1 METKNLFEDS
11 VKELTDAVEASE
23 KAEVQNFETFMT
35 QHMFNIML
43 GILNSPV
50 CNQLALNIAEKIG
63 ETNSKELFEAIA
75 IIVSKVSCSS
85 IMMMKDIFTRTLLS
99 VNQGMLDNLN
109 NTTLKDINVKLTDH
123 TGVLKVLNERIKTLE
138 DNQ

>member
-11 VKELTDAVEASE
+11 IKELKEAIETSE
-23 KAEVQNFETFMT
+23 KEEVQNFETFMT
-35 QHMFNIML
+35 QHMFNTMIS
-43 GILNSPV
+43 ILDSPIA
-50 CNQLALNIAEKIG
+50 NTLALNLSEKLG
-63 ETNSKELFEAIA
+63 ETNAKELFEAIA
-75 IIVSKVSCSS
+75 IVVSKISCSS

-123 TGVLKVLNERIKTLE
+123 AGVLKVLNERIKTLE

>member
-11 VKELTDAVEASE
+11 IKELADAVESSE

-35 QHMFNIML
+35 QHMFNTML
-43 GILNSPV
+43 SILDSPV

-85 IMMMKDIFTRTLLS
+85 IMMMKDIFARTLLS

-123 TGVLKVLNERIKTLE
+123 AGILKVLNERIKTLE

>member
-11 VKELTDAVEASE
+11 IKELKEAIETSE
-23 KAEVQNFETFMT
+23 KEEVQNFETFIT
-35 QHMFNIML
+35 QHMFNIMIS
-43 GILNSPV
+43 ILDSPIA
-50 CNQLALNIAEKIG
+50 NTLALNLSEKLG
-63 ETNSKELFEAIA
+63 ETNAKELFEAIA
-75 IIVSKVSCSS
+75 IVVSKISCSS

-123 TGVLKVLNERIKTLE
+123 AGVLKVLNERIKTLE